1 MLGEPSGK
9 KYCDLHLW
17 TRILACQDQLCSQM
31 LGTHCRTTNILHLRP
46 PPTPNFS
53 NDFFFFLLK
62 IHELAPTRT
71 LPGTFR
77 EAFQAVVNVD
87 PREFHKLFYFSHFL
101 SFQLPWG

>member
-1 MLGEPSGK
+1 MIYIFGREFWLVKINSARRCWGHTVEPPIFYIYGLPLLLTS
-9 KYCDLHLW
+9 LM
-17 TRILACQDQLCSQM
+17 I
-31 LGTHCRTTNILHLRP
+31 
-46 PPTPNFS
+46 
-53 NDFFFFLLK
+53 FFFFLLK